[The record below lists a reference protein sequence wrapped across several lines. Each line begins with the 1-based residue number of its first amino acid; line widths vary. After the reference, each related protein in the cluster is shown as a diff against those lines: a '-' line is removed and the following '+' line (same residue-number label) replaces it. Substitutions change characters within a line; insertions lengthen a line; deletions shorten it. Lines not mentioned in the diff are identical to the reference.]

1 MMALK
6 KSTKKIIQFTLL
18 FALGFLLVWLVTK
31 QVAGKKDEIIKAFK
45 SANYFWIGIAC
56 IMSIVS
62 HIIRA
67 QRWNNLLN
75 PMGYHSKWYN
85 ANGAIFIGYFANYGI
100 PRSGELSRCTIIAKY
115 DNVPFEKALGTVIT
129 ERIIDFILLFV
140 IFIFSLI
147 VQFKELIGLS
157 NQYIFFPLTEKLNS
171 FKKNQVLF
179 WICILFVFASIV
191 ILYLK
196 RKKINELLK
205 GKFGNI
211 LKGFKDG
218 LISVKEV
225 KNKTLFISTSIAIW
239 LMYLLTQ
246 YVTFFAFEGTSKLGL
261 SECLVM
267 LLFGTFGVIFTPGG
281 LGAYQ
286 AILTGILLYYKIDDV
301 TAFAYPWL
309 LWAVQLIVVAII
321 GSVSLIA
328 LPFLNKTE
336 DESK

>member
-1 MMALK
+1 MALK

-18 FALGFLLVWLVTK
+18 FSLGFLLIWLVTK
-31 QVAGKKDEIIKAFK
+31 QVAGKKAEIIQAFR
-45 SANYFWIGIAC
+45 SADYFWIGIAC
-56 IMSIVS
+56 VMSILS

-85 ANGAIFIGYFANYGI
+85 TNGAIFIGYFANYGI
-100 PRSGELSRCTIIAKY
+100 PRSGEISRCTIIAKY

-129 ERIIDFILLFV
+129 ERIIDFIILFV
-140 IFIFSLI
+140 IFIISLF

-157 NQYIFFPLTEKLNS
+157 NQYIFFPLIEKLNA
-171 FKKNQVLF
+171 FKKNQILF
-179 WICILFVFASIV
+179 WICILIFFATIF
-191 ILYLK
+191 ILYIK
-196 RKKINELLK
+196 RKKINNLLK
-205 GKFGNI
+205 GKFGNL

-218 LISVKEV
+218 LISVTEV
-225 KNKTLFISTSIAIW
+225 KNKTVFISSSIAIW

-246 YVTFFAFEGTSKLGL
+246 YVTFFAFEGTSKLGF

-309 LWAVQLIVVAII
+309 LWVVQLIVVAIL

-328 LPFLNKTE
+328 LPFLNKSE